1 MQSGYFIDYPVQYT
15 GFSSDYDQYDQYDQE
30 SYIDIPYNYTPQYLN
45 MSSSRRGDVYDEIC
59 EYHCIEPLWDDSRN
73 QAVSC
78 NFIHAVTL
86 QDYTPGRLT
95 KSEINRLIQ
104 INTGFRCP
112 AHEPAL
118 SRSNVLIQWE
128 IPSPTLFSESAQL
141 SRDHK
146 IPILCPEKGC
156 GRTFETRSE
165 FKRHLA
171 GIFRPFYCLRGNCCI
186 DGIPCR
192 KGFGRI
198 EEVINHLKN
207 ENGQHH
213 DAVRYRPV
221 EGWDFRR
228 KTHEETMEVLNKINF
243 MPEEDLYA
251 YYGISRY

>member
-1 MQSGYFIDYPVQYT
+1 MQSTYFLDLPVQYT
-15 GFSSDYDQYDQYDQE
+15 GYSSQYNNSYDYE
-30 SYIDIPYNYTPQYLN
+30 PCSEIPFDYSPQYYN
-45 MSSSRRGDVYDEIC
+45 MASQRGDENVYDEIC
-59 EYHCIEPLWDDSRN
+59 QYHCIEVGCDM
-73 QAVSC
+73 
-78 NFIHAVTL
+78 IHSITL
-86 QDYTPGRLT
+86 QDYTTGRLS
-95 KSEINRLIQ
+95 KHEINQLIQ

-112 AHEPAL
+112 AHEPML
-118 SRSNVLIQWE
+118 NKSNVLVQWE
-128 IPSPTLFSESAQL
+128 IPQGTLFSESAQL
-141 SRDHK
+141 SRDTK
-146 IPILCPEKGC
+146 IPMLCPEKGC
-156 GRTFETRSE
+156 GQSFRIRSE

-228 KTHEETMEVLNKINF
+228 KTASEEQEVLDKIDLISID
-243 MPEEDLYA
+243 ELYA
-251 YYGISRY
+251 WYGLMRYT